1 MAASSTASSA
11 GHLAVDGPANGPLTM
26 GYYTRADLDFYYAL
40 ADAFTICDHYH
51 CSVIGPTDP
60 NRLYS
65 MAGSLDP
72 AGKAGGPILSTSG
85 TRVDRFGTLTY
96 TTMPERRRA
105 GRSPAARHRHH
116 RGGAGCSVS
125 CCERYARLPRAS
137 RPSSTACSGAV
148 ERPGTLVVALR
159 LRRRAALRSLLRS
172 RPQ

>member
-1 MAASSTASSA
+1 
-11 GHLAVDGPANGPLTM
+11 M

-72 AGKAGGPILSTSG
+72 AGKASGPILSTSG

-105 GRSPAARHRHH
+105 GRSPAHA
-116 RGGAGCSVS
+116 
-125 CCERYARLPRAS
+125 
-137 RPSSTACSGAV
+137 TATTA
-148 ERPGTLVVALR
+148 A
-159 LRRRAALRSLLRS
+159 RAARSAAANGTRAHREPLGPAQRPARAPLSVPARS
-172 RPQ
+172 